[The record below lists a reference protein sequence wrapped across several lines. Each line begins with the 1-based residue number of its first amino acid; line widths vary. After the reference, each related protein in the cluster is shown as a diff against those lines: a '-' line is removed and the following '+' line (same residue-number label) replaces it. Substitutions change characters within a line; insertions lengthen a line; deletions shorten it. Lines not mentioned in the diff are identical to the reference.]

1 MRKSDKG
8 FTKGKKAKPTATRRF
23 KRNAPQLVR
32 EIAHL
37 SEEEKSARI
46 TQYVNE
52 LRRRAWGPSAQEK
65 YEQLQDRW
73 WRAQLKELG
82 RDYTNDQYENE

>member
-8 FTKGKKAKPTATRRF
+8 FVKGKKAKRTSA
-23 KRNAPQLVR
+23 KRSKGNALQWIR

-37 SEEEKSARI
+37 SEEERSARI
-46 TQYVNE
+46 TQYVDE
-52 LRRRAWGPSAQEK
+52 LRRRAWGPSAREK
-65 YEQLQDRW
+65 YEQLQDRR